1 LQLIKRTLIVFSILI
16 FPAVSFAQDR
26 AAPREAPAPKL
37 GALQSRAGVAANR
50 ASAVEPDAESGCGQ
64 KLVDGAAPPSTT
76 FYIYPRQPLQP
87 FYQWENND
95 GYCGEVSMMEAG
107 LNNGQWMS
115 QFNARLICGAGLSQ
129 SGPNGACAAH
139 GQEVDDNAQLL
150 IENPGTGVT
159 GPNTYAYA
167 ALCLSNS
174 RLAATTYNYSAQASG
189 MAGYEEYMSWV
200 KQEVIRG
207 HQVTMALL
215 INGGD
220 DPQYDHEVAVIKIGT
235 NHSAT
240 DPTYYPDDV
249 VYFDDHGVYTLSGK
263 TLTSNPSIPPGAG
276 SDSKGCTPYV
286 FGYTFASLANTR
298 AGANARNALAYSVV
312 IPGDKTIQTYTG
324 GSGYGPVN
332 IIGPHNY
339 GFSVAGPTDP
349 TAVTLPVA
357 LTIVG
362 PTVTNG
368 VANPRDP
375 VAGYDYE
382 NPMIGTSV
390 LGESCTN
397 TPPAAWMTNFV
408 LQATVSGLKTG
419 TSYNLYEYVLSSVQG
434 TGSGAALAVPVENF
448 NANANLAT
456 HVTRFTAA
464 GSTFQQTVTTTSDK
478 IIVFRCVPV
487 SAP

>member
-1 LQLIKRTLIVFSILI
+1 MQLINRKLIVFSLLI
-16 FPAVSFAQDR
+16 FPAVAIAQDR
-26 AAPREAPAPKL
+26 DAPRKSPAAVREAS
-37 GALQSRAGVAANR
+37 QSGKEVEPVR
-50 ASAVEPDAESGCGQ
+50 ASLAEPNAETACGQ
-64 KLVDGAAPPSTT
+64 KLVDGAAPPATS

-95 GYCGEVSMMEAG
+95 GYCGEVSMMQAG

-129 SGPNGACAAH
+129 SGVNGACAAH
-139 GQEVDDNAQLL
+139 GQEVNDNAQLL
-150 IENPGTGVT
+150 IEDPGTGVT

-174 RLAATTYNYSAQASG
+174 RLAATTFSYSAQAVG
-189 MAGYEEYMSWV
+189 TAGYEEYMSWV

-207 HQVTMALL
+207 HQVTIAVLL
-215 INGGD
+215 NGGS

-235 NHSAT
+235 NHSAI
-240 DPTYYPDDV
+240 DATYYPDDV
-249 VYFDDHGVYTLSGK
+249 VYFDDHGAYTLSGK
-263 TLTSNPSIPPGAG
+263 EFTSNPSIPPGAG
-276 SDSKGCTPYV
+276 SDTKGCTPYV

-298 AGANARNALAYSVV
+298 AGANAKNAQAYSIV
-312 IPGDKTIQTYTG
+312 IPGNGKIQTYNG
-324 GSGYGPVN
+324 GSGYAPVT
-332 IIGPHNY
+332 IAGPHNY
-339 GFSVAGPTDP
+339 GFSVAGPQDP
-349 TAVTLPVA
+349 AAVTLPVA
-357 LTIVG
+357 LTIAG

-375 VAGYDYE
+375 VAGYNYE

-390 LGESCTN
+390 WGESCTN
-397 TPPAAWMTNFV
+397 NPPAAWMTNFA
-408 LQATVSGLKTG
+408 LQATVSGLTPG
-419 TSYNLYEYVLSSVQG
+419 VAYNLYEYAFSSVAG
-434 TGSGAALAVPVENF
+434 LGSAAALAVPTQNF
-448 NANANLAT
+448 NANAALAAR
-456 HVTRFTAA
+456 VTRFTAT